1 MNLIEYRYG
10 GWDGKKWLSDVYV
23 LDTSNFFA
31 QAWGCY
37 YLYISFFFIF
47 FLFLGDTTDVK
58 FVLYAICFFKQYR
71 WSGCSSQLLDQC
83 HHLDVAIQLQW
94 SKSDC
99 LSMVAEVKLHHYPHI
114 PSTCSAFCLLC
125 NVFL

>member
-1 MNLIEYRYG
+1 MVKSGCQMCMSWTQVTSLLKPG
-10 GWDGKKWLSDVYV
+10 DVIIFIYH
-23 LDTSNFFA
+23 FF
-31 QAWGCY
+31 
-37 YLYISFFFIF
+37 SFFFF
-47 FLFLGDTTDVK
+47 FGDTTDVK

-114 PSTCSAFCLLC
+114 PSTVSAFCILC
-125 NVFL
+125 NVFLWGLLLIPE